1 MTNIVSLRPYQFILL
16 PIALG
21 LLLPTLLMPWV
32 IINFQGV
39 NGLTPLDLM
48 RGSYERSNNDSG
60 SKEGFATAS
69 REHPEL
75 VFLDLVSSYKVE
87 GAFAFWISTYLASIV
102 AMILSLVFQRLR
114 TRIAVIAGS
123 LAIAA
128 AITWFYSIEELKIN
142 FAEQAAM
149 TGGLIGEEF
158 KGKGNE
164 RTLIDTIVRIGFGP
178 YVVMPAGALAI
189 LFNSIQHYSKRNN
202 RSDRHLQEKD
212 KPT

>member
-87 GAFAFWISTYLASIV
+87 SAFAFWISTYLASIV
-102 AMILSLVFQRLR
+102 AMILSLVFQKLR
-114 TRIAVIAGS
+114 TKLAVIAGC

-149 TGGLIGEEF
+149 TGGLIGDALTSTS
-158 KGKGNE
+158 
-164 RTLIDTIVRIGFGP
+164 RT
-178 YVVMPAGALAI
+178 
-189 LFNSIQHYSKRNN
+189 
-202 RSDRHLQEKD
+202 
-212 KPT
+212 

>member
-21 LLLPTLLMPWV
+21 LMLPTLLMPWV
-32 IINFQGV
+32 IINLQGV
-39 NGLTPLDLM
+39 NGLTPLDLV
-48 RGSYERSNNDSG
+48 RGSYERNNNDGGNKDDIVTS
-60 SKEGFATAS
+60 S

-75 VFLDLVSSYKVE
+75 VFLDLVSSYKVQ
-87 GAFAFWISTYLASIV
+87 GAFALWISTYLASIM

-114 TRIAVIAGS
+114 TRMAIIAGS

-128 AITWFYSIEELKIN
+128 AMTWLYSIEELKVN
-142 FAEQAAM
+142 FAEQAAI

-158 KGKGNE
+158 KGNE

-178 YVVMPAGALAI
+178 YVAIPAGTLAI
-189 LFNSIQHYSKRNN
+189 LFYPIQRYLKRNN
-202 RSDRHLQEKD
+202 KTGLHLQKD
-212 KPT
+212 ETTSS

>member
-1 MTNIVSLRPYQFILL
+1 
-16 PIALG
+16 
-21 LLLPTLLMPWV
+21 MPWV

-39 NGLTPLDLM
+39 NSLTPLDLM
-48 RGSYERSNNDSG
+48 RGSYERNNNDIG
-60 SKEGFATAS
+60 NKEDFATAS

-87 GAFAFWISTYLASIV
+87 GAYAFWISTYLASIV
-102 AMILSLVFQRLR
+102 AIILSVVFQRLR
-114 TRIAVIAGS
+114 TKMAVIAGS

-158 KGKGNE
+158 KGNE
-164 RTLIDTIVRIGFGP
+164 RTLIDTIVRMGFGP
-178 YVVMPAGALAI
+178 YVAMPAGASAI

>member
-1 MTNIVSLRPYQFILL
+1 MTHIVSLSPYKFILL

-21 LLLPTLLMPWV
+21 LLFPTLLMPWV

-48 RGSYERSNNDSG
+48 RGSYARNNNDSG
-60 SKEGFATAS
+60 SKESFATAS

-87 GAFAFWISTYLASIV
+87 GAYSFWISTYLASIV
-102 AMILSLVFQRLR
+102 AMILSIVSQRLR
-114 TRIAVIAGS
+114 TKMAVIAGS

-128 AITWFYSIEELKIN
+128 AIAWFYSIEELKIN
-142 FAEQAAM
+142 FAEQAAI

-158 KGKGNE
+158 KGNE
-164 RTLIDTIVRIGFGP
+164 RTLIDTIVRMGFGP
-178 YVVMPAGALAI
+178 YVVIPAGALAI
-189 LFNSIQHYSKRNN
+189 LFNSIQYYSKKNN
-202 RSDRHLQEKD
+202 RSDPHLQEKD

>member
-1 MTNIVSLRPYQFILL
+1 MTNIVSLSPYKFILL

-48 RGSYERSNNDSG
+48 RGSYGRNNNDSD
-60 SKEGFATAS
+60 SKGGIATAI

-87 GAFAFWISTYLASIV
+87 GAYAFWISTYLASIV
-102 AMILSLVFQRLR
+102 AMILSIVFQRLR

-158 KGKGNE
+158 KGNE
-164 RTLIDTIVRIGFGP
+164 RTLIDTIVRMGFGP
-178 YVVMPAGALAI
+178 YVAMPAGALAI
-189 LFNSIQHYSKRNN
+189 LFNSIKHYSKRNN